1 MRWVIRYPLHSHHW
15 GPIQIHVSSSSTKTT
30 VTIRCRCNHSPYR
43 LRVIVMFPRPTE
55 NILPPIFSFGGN
67 SSLWNRQT
75 AKSLRVQPV
84 FILVPLHQPRVP
96 LRFCVPRLTEVY
108 WPTHLSLFDVAPM
121 SDDDLG
127 VLLFRQ
133 MKCGRMTFFEK
144 ITFSFESENS
154 EKYSRNILFLMR
166 LINLF

>member
-1 MRWVIRYPLHSHHW
+1 MKFPNQNLMIKLEVVISGHTKPYTGRSMSRLESSDPGTHCIRETNWGQLVRWVIRYPLHSHHW

-96 LRFCVPRLTEVY
+96 WWSFVPPYRGNNNR
-108 WPTHLSLFDVAPM
+108 PT
-121 SDDDLG
+121 
-127 VLLFRQ
+127 
-133 MKCGRMTFFEK
+133 
-144 ITFSFESENS
+144 
-154 EKYSRNILFLMR
+154 
-166 LINLF
+166 

>member
-1 MRWVIRYPLHSHHW
+1 MNLEVVFSGHTTPPHRGGIACPSWVQWLQTHCIRETYWTNTTTFEIQEVRWVIRYPLHSHHW

-55 NILPPIFSFGGN
+55 NISPPIFSFGGN

-108 WPTHLSLFDVAPM
+108 WPTHPSLF
-121 SDDDLG
+121 G
-127 VLLFRQ
+127 V
-133 MKCGRMTFFEK
+133 TS
-144 ITFSFESENS
+144 I
-154 EKYSRNILFLMR
+154 
-166 LINLF
+166 

>member
-1 MRWVIRYPLHSHHW
+1 MSILSPVTPDTLHQRNLLNQYYHVWNSGSW
-15 GPIQIHVSSSSTKTT
+15 GGNPNISQRSDTLPFTHTIGVFQIHVSSSSTKTT

-55 NILPPIFSFGGN
+55 NISPPIFSFGGN

-108 WPTHLSLFDVAPM
+108 WSTHPSLFGAT
-121 SDDDLG
+121 S
-127 VLLFRQ
+127 
-133 MKCGRMTFFEK
+133 
-144 ITFSFESENS
+144 N
-154 EKYSRNILFLMR
+154 
-166 LINLF
+166 